1 MSINYLAESF
11 YRTVLAQD
19 VIATATAP
27 FNVKVQRV
35 PTITS
40 GFVTVSPNTD
50 YEEIMYYD
58 SVDAVNKTVHI
69 LHRGIKPT
77 ATAMET
83 AGTDYDNPSF
93 YKAHTLGDA
102 FRGDVNNIHLNRYEV
117 TKMGKEGGTFTGG
130 IKFSGTSNL
139 GITVSNLTEAERD
152 ALSPTNGTII
162 FNTTSGTF
170 QSYSG
175 GAWTDVASGA
185 TPNASETV
193 SGKVEVAT
201 QAETDAGTEV
211 GGTGAILVVSPKT
224 LVQNNT
230 NTKAS
235 NADANAGADD
245 TKWMSPATTQSKIDY
260 TRASDSEAQVGT
272 DTIKFVTS
280 KQMKDNYGI
289 VTNGAVQ
296 SNTATWNSFTVGST
310 ASTPFLCSQ
319 NTVAKIDVS
328 CNNGWGIVQYSN
340 DNVTWT
346 KLYGFGNTGST
357 QSGNASD
364 SFVMVLK
371 KGVYYRCEAGTTYT

>member
-35 PTITS
+35 PTLTS

-77 ATAMET
+77 ATAMEST
-83 AGTDYDNPSF
+83 GVDYDNPSF

-102 FRGDVNNIHLNRYEV
+102 FRGDVNNVHLNRYEV

-139 GITVSNLTEAERD
+139 GITVSNLTETERD

-201 QAETDAGTEV
+201 QAEVDAGTEV
-211 GGTGAILVVSPKT
+211 GETGAILIVSPKT

-235 NADANAGADD
+235 NAEANAGADD

-272 DTIKFVTS
+272 DTIKFVTP
-280 KQMKDNYGI
+280 KQMKDNYGTTAFASDVI
-289 VTNGAVQ
+289 IASSNAYVSTTSTSYVKLKEMVCNKTGTYRIKFTMNGINVGVPVYGRIYKNGTAVGTERTCTDTPVTFTEDVA
-296 SNTATWNSFTVGST
+296 FTVGD
-310 ASTPFLCSQ
+310 LIQ
-319 NTVAKIDVS
+319 I
-328 CNNGWGIVQYSN
+328 
-340 DNVTWT
+340 
-346 KLYGFGNTGST
+346 YGKTG
-357 QSGNASD
+357 
-364 SFVMVLK
+364 
-371 KGVYYRCEAGTTYT
+371 